1 MDRNII
7 TASDV
12 LRSQRSG
19 SRGYAEAS
27 GDEVQLTADD
37 YWGRLTKY
45 LPVEVIGGYL
55 ILQGLLQ
62 TAYPEGTTGR
72 IVALGILFLLG
83 GIGTWVVA
91 RQVLLVHRRRQI
103 AVSLIG
109 YLTWVFAT
117 GGCFAEL
124 DWYGPWMGTA
134 AVVIFAVAVKVVRL
148 PALNEISR

>member
-19 SRGYAEAS
+19 SRGYAETS

-62 TAYPEGTTGR
+62 TAYPRPPLPYCRAHPGQRQRSLLSAPTRWGCTFYRETSLSAGSRTT
-72 IVALGILFLLG
+72 F
-83 GIGTWVVA
+83 T
-91 RQVLLVHRRRQI
+91 
-103 AVSLIG
+103 
-109 YLTWVFAT
+109 AT
-117 GGCFAEL
+117 AKIT
-124 DWYGPWMGTA
+124 TA
-134 AVVIFAVAVKVVRL
+134 AVPIQGPYQSSSAKHPPVAKTHVR
-148 PALNEISR
+148 